1 MIEDLN
7 SMENWYYRI
16 LLLLT
21 GLLGDTK
28 IAVDALSVCVRVA
41 NELGAGNGKAAKF
54 AMVVSVAQSTITGL
68 FFCLIVLIFR
78 GVAVGSGWQTWVAYI
93 NLACYYFVGLPIGIL
108 LGWVFNLGIGGIW
121 GGMIFGG
128 TGVQTAILAIITAL
142 RNWEK
147 EMGRLNR
154 DDGEVLDR
162 PLLGVSAEPVGS
174 VKGGGLVVEEEE
186 EEEERGLKWKVW
198 IETKKLWN
206 VAGPSIIGRL
216 TSYSMNIATQAFAGH
231 LGDIELASVSIA
243 NTLGM
248 ASALETLCGQA
259 FGAKRYHMLGIYMQ
273 RAWIVLLLCC
283 ILLLPLYIYAT
294 PILKLLGQPDDVAEQ
309 SGLVALWF
317 IPLHFSFAFQCSLQ
331 RFLQSQ
337 LKTSVLAWVSSAT
350 LVIHLFL
357 SWLFVYRLQ
366 LGLVGTAIILDVSW
380 WVLVFG
386 MLGYTMW
393 GGCPKTWT
401 GFSVQAFSGLREF
414 LNLSVASGVMLCLE
428 NWYYRI
434 LILMTGHLEK
444 STIVVGALSVCM
456 AINGWEI
463 MVPLA
468 FFAAT
473 GVEVLQEVDK
483 LSYLLAITILLN
495 SVQPVLSGVAVGS
508 GWQAYVAYINLG
520 CYYLI
525 GLPIGVV
532 MGSIFHLGVQAKKAM
547 AHVNKLSTPC
557 PHN

>member
-1 MIEDLN
+1 
-7 SMENWYYRI
+7 
-16 LLLLT
+16 
-21 GLLGDTK
+21 
-28 IAVDALSVCVRVA
+28 
-41 NELGAGNGKAAKF
+41 
-54 AMVVSVAQSTITGL
+54 
-68 FFCLIVLIFR
+68 
-78 GVAVGSGWQTWVAYI
+78 
-93 NLACYYFVGLPIGIL
+93 
-108 LGWVFNLGIGGIW
+108 
-121 GGMIFGG
+121 
-128 TGVQTAILAIITAL
+128 
-142 RNWEK
+142 
-147 EMGRLNR
+147 MGRLNR

-174 VKGGGLVVEEEE
+174 VKGGGLVVEE

-243 NTLGM
+243 NTVIVGFNFGLLLGM

-337 LKTSVLAWVSSAT
+337 LKTSVLAWVSSTT

-414 LNLSVASGVMLCLE
+414 LNLSVASGLGELVLQNIDIDDWASGEIHNSRGGIVRLARTRS
-428 NWYYRI
+428 NPRDLTDGTYAAKFATKVSVI
-434 LILMTGHLEK
+434 Q
-444 STIVVGALSVCM
+444 STIIGLLFCVLIILFHDKFALIFSSS
-456 AINGWEI
+456 
-463 MVPLA
+463 
-468 FFAAT
+468 
-473 GVEVLQEVDK
+473 VEVLQEVDK

-495 SVQPVLSGVAVGS
+495 SVQPVLSEQPSLVPQMK
-508 GWQAYVAYINLG
+508 GWKCKPLALRG
-520 CYYLI
+520 C
-525 GLPIGVV
+525 GP
-532 MGSIFHLGVQAKKAM
+532 
-547 AHVNKLSTPC
+547 STPLSIRRTGV
-557 PHN
+557 PSLYVYVNVKFKM